1 MARPS
6 PPLAAIL
13 IGIASLA
20 PLISGAALAAFGAML
35 EWRLYGISLLTAY
48 AACALSFLGAVH
60 WGLAMREQPVPA
72 LRLAVSVVPMLVGF
86 VALALGG
93 RAGLTVMAAG
103 FLGVLAYDIFGARQG
118 FAPAWYPRLRWPLT
132 GIALICL
139 FGAILGGPL

>member
-6 PPLAAIL
+6 PPAVTIL

-20 PLISGAALAAFGAML
+20 PFVAGTALAAYGGTL
-35 EWRLYGISLLTAY
+35 DWRLYGVSLLTAY

-60 WGLAMREQPVPA
+60 WGLAMREQPAPA
-72 LRLAVSVVPMLVGF
+72 GRLTVSIMPMLVGF
-86 VALALGG
+86 VALAIGG
-93 RAGLTVMAAG
+93 RGGLTVMAAG
-103 FLGVLAYDIFGARQG
+103 FLGALAYDIYGARRG
-118 FAPAWYPRLRWPLT
+118 FVPSWYPRLRWPLT